1 MAELYGYQLLN
12 QPAYDLAGQYLGR
25 VADLIVTPDAEDR
38 PVLTEVIVTRGLW
51 GRLLGYERAE
61 MRGPWLL
68 EAFARAVLRRD
79 MHRLP
84 WSAVR
89 IGETGRSGSTPGRR
103 PA

>member
-1 MAELYGYQLLN
+1 MPEQTVLYGSALLN

-25 VADLIVTPDAEDR
+25 VADVIVAPDATGR
-38 PVLTEVIVTRGLW
+38 PRLTEVVVTRGLW
-51 GRLLGYERAE
+51 GRLLGYERDE
-61 MRGPWLL
+61 MRGPWVL

-89 IGETGRSGSTPGRR
+89 IGGQPSG